1 VLLWSTAVLKSINKF
16 KRAEYHSFLIHIKN
30 IGKKNLFLF
39 LNFSRRDI
47 FNLDLSEGGLQ

>member
-1 VLLWSTAVLKSINKF
+1 MLLWSTAVLKSINKF